1 MNKTKARSLVWLA
14 AALLACTGCSSGDKA
29 SDTGGANSG
38 KQQSSDINR
47 RPGQDPSRR
56 PSMAG
61 GGTLPAGGNA
71 KADGDRDRGGDTRSE
86 DRSESS
92 RGETR
97 DASDR
102 DRGNANSRGNSDARS
117 QGGRTAKREPKREPK
132 SAPKMK
138 LVAAFPNSSG
148 DVGLDAGNLVP
159 EITGEDLEGTSFK
172 LSDYKGK
179 VIMLDF
185 WGDW

>member
-1 MNKTKARSLVWLA
+1 MKKTKARALAWIA
-14 AALLACTGCSSGDKA
+14 AAMLACTGCSSGEKPA
-29 SDTGGANSG
+29 DTSGAESG
-38 KQQSSDINR
+38 TKQSSDINR
-47 RPGQDPSRR
+47 RRGQDPNSR

-61 GGTLPAGGNA
+61 GGALPGKG
-71 KADGDRDRGGDTRSE
+71 ADSGEARDRGESTRSDSRSE
-86 DRSESS
+86 DS
-92 RGETR
+92 RGDDR
-97 DASDR
+97 NASNR
-102 DRGNANSRGNSDARS
+102 DRGNANSRNNSGTRGES
-117 QGGRTAKREPKREPK
+117 NRTAKREAK

-148 DVGLDAGNLVP
+148 EVGLDAGNLVP
-159 EITGEDLEGTSFK
+159 EITGEDLEGTEFK